1 MRRHLQVPRRTI
13 VTGQTIRLA
22 LNASNTPRHRVQRRP
37 AVGTGREE
45 KYRIRKVFGTL
56 PHDNHSLMLYQNIQ
70 GHFGERKNLAETR
83 GHRGRTRGR
92 HGQWGMDGPDHHV
105 EVQTRYVR
113 GVYPSQ
119 IIQSVDQDEG

>member
-1 MRRHLQVPRRTI
+1 MPWRTI

-22 LNASNTPRHRVQRRP
+22 LNASNSPGHRIQRRP

-56 PHDNHSLMLYQNIQ
+56 PHDIHSLILYQNIQ
-70 GHFGERKNLAETR
+70 GHFREGNNLAETR
-83 GHRGRTRGR
+83 GHRGRTRRR
-92 HGQWGMDGPDHHV
+92 HGKWRMVGPDHHV
-105 EVQTRYVR
+105 EVQTRYIR